1 MFKKV
6 KITIPL
12 FISFFSLHVL
22 ILHVGVSSENL
33 EKKYSFNW
41 EEVDGAVKYKVQIAN
56 QYNSVVL
63 EEEVDSNSIKFA
75 IAPGKYRVRVGAI
88 NKFNKLGSWS
98 NWEDIDIATRRPIPF
113 KRGKGLWGLGIKL
126 GVGISYFQ
134 LQPEWNSIY
143 QNSYSGAFVTIGYG
157 LGNLPLFRSVGLT
170 RFVGF
175 EFETNYVQF
184 QGKDDPDRIRSD
196 LTNTFTGG
204 NLYITTNFNFPL
216 NIIIRGGIGVVITQ
230 QEYERLDGSGTDI
243 LSSRDPY
250 YKAGFSVEYSL
261 FPTLFLEGGIDYY
274 TVGYLEENF
283 KSLRY
288 FSLVGLRL

>member
-1 MFKKV
+1 MHKKD
-6 KITIPL
+6 KIPVLL
-12 FISFFSLHVL
+12 FISFFFLHVL
-22 ILHVGVSSENL
+22 ILHSSILSENP
-33 EKKYSFNW
+33 EKRYSFNW

-98 NWEDIDIATRRPIPF
+98 NWEDIDIASGRAITLQ
-113 KRGKGLWGLGIKL
+113 RGKGLWGLGIKL
-126 GVGISYFQ
+126 GVGMSYFQ
-134 LQPEWNSIY
+134 IQPEWNSIY

-157 LGNLPLFRSVGLT
+157 LGNFPLFRSIGLT
-170 RFVGF
+170 RFVSF
-175 EFETNYVQF
+175 ELETNYVKF
-184 QGKDDPDRIRSD
+184 PGKDDPDRIRSD
-196 LTNTFTGG
+196 LTNTFIGG
-204 NLYITTNFNFPL
+204 NFYITTNFNFPL
-216 NIIIRGGIGVVITQ
+216 NIIIRAGTGVVITQ
-230 QEYERLDGSGTDI
+230 QEYERQDGSGTDI

-250 YKAGFSVEYSL
+250 YKAGFSIEYSP
-261 FPTLFLEGGIDYY
+261 FPTIFMEGGIDYY

>member
-1 MFKKV
+1 MYTKV
-6 KITIPL
+6 KISVSL
-12 FISFFSLHVL
+12 FISFISLHVL
-22 ILHVGVSSENL
+22 ILHNGVLSENL
-33 EKKYSFNW
+33 EKRYSFNW

-98 NWEDIDIATRRPIPF
+98 NWEDIDIASRRPIPIQ
-113 KRGKGLWGLGIKL
+113 KGKGLWGLGIKI
-126 GVGISYFQ
+126 GVGMSYFQ
-134 LQPEWNSIY
+134 IQPEWNSIY

-157 LGNLPLFRSVGLT
+157 LENFHFFRTFGMA

-175 EFETNYVQF
+175 EFETNYVKF

-204 NLYITTNFNFPL
+204 NLYIITNFNFPL
-216 NIIIRGGIGVVITQ
+216 NIIIRGGVGVVVTQ
-230 QEYERLDGSGTDI
+230 QEYEKLNGSGTDI

-250 YKAGFSVEYSL
+250 YKAGFSIEYSP
-261 FPTLFLEGGIDYY
+261 FPTIFLEGGIDYY
-274 TVGYLEENF
+274 MVGYLEEDF
-283 KSLRY
+283 RSLRY